1 MSDAAP
7 HRNQK
12 TLGDY
17 EAFVA
22 TQPDDTRWELV
33 GGRIFLMTT
42 PNASH
47 GLIVG
52 NIFAP
57 LQLSLRG
64 GECRA
69 FAGGL
74 LVQRSE
80 ERTAGDATIPDVVV
94 HCGPR
99 PTRNFTTNAVVVVE
113 VLSRSTMLHDR
124 GAKLDFYRILPS
136 LRHIALIYQ
145 GQMRVEHFRRVGE
158 GWIVDVLSRPSDRLD
173 FDAIGFTIGLDAV
186 YVDIPVLRPVE
197 TPGMGDDEPATL
209 ID

>member
-1 MSDAAP
+1 MSDAASQRN
-7 HRNQK
+7 HR
-12 TLGDY
+12 TLADY

-33 GGRIFLMTT
+33 GGRIVMMTT

-52 NIFAP
+52 NIFGP
-57 LQLSLRG
+57 LHLSLRG

-80 ERTAGDATIPDVVV
+80 DRAAGDATISDVVV

-99 PTRNFTTNAVVVVE
+99 PARNFTTNPVVVIE

-124 GAKLDFYRILPS
+124 GAKLDFYITLPS
-136 LRHIALIYQ
+136 LRHIAMIYQ
-145 GQMRVEHFRRVGE
+145 EQMRVEH
-158 GWIVDVLSRPSDRLD
+158 
-173 FDAIGFTIGLDAV
+173 
-186 YVDIPVLRPVE
+186 
-197 TPGMGDDEPATL
+197 
-209 ID
+209 